1 MKKISIISSVS
12 NGNLKRNRNLI
23 KEAIESFEGK
33 EIEITIQKKR
43 KLRSNPQNKFYWG
56 VVLPILQEGLKDATG
71 EIRDFNSIH
80 YQIIIPLLAP
90 KRDVVNTDTGQVI
103 TEHITSSE
111 MSTSEFMDFMVSIQ
125 QWGAEF
131 LGITIPEPNEQIQLI
146 N

>member
-1 MKKISIISSVS
+1 MKKISIISSVQ

-23 KEAIESFEGK
+23 KEAIKSFEGK
-33 EIEITIQKKR
+33 EIEITIQKKK
-43 KLRSNPQNKFYWG
+43 KLRSNPQNSFYWG

-90 KRDVVNTDTGQVI
+90 TRDVLNTETGQVI

-111 MSTSEFMDFMVSIQ
+111 MTTSEFMDFIVSIQ
-125 QWGAEF
+125 KWGADF
-131 LGITIPEPNEQIQLI
+131 LGITIPDPNEQVSLI
-146 N
+146 